1 MHCRRSVGTF
11 FSISPAFG
19 SEYIVFGRILA
30 RFIKFIAVLTQTS
43 QRFLIDLIGLF
54 PSHRIQRIRRVQRA
68 GGIKRIT
75 GLKSASQRFRYPVR
89 FSAGSNSP
97 RNCRFRQR
105 RIAIG
110 NDRLDQLTV
119 SRLNRILFKII
130 RISSGS
136 LYKRSHRTEI
146 TNQFRI
152 EISPQQI
159 SLGFP
164 TGAVLLFGN
173 RCRIDMSQKDIAF
186 THAFI
191 QIAPTDI
198 TAS

>member
-1 MHCRRSVGTF
+1 MLNRNIHALPPQRRNLF
-11 FSISPAFG
+11 FHFTCSFG

-119 SRLNRILFKII
+119 SRFNRILFKII

-136 LYKRSHRTEI
+136 LYKREPSNRNNESIPHRNKPA
-146 TNQFRI
+146 TNKPRL
-152 EISPQQI
+152 SNGRGS
-159 SLGFP
+159 SL
-164 TGAVLLFGN
+164 
-173 RCRIDMSQKDIAF
+173 R
-186 THAFI
+186 
-191 QIAPTDI
+191 
-198 TAS
+198 